1 MEEDTGSI
9 LGDAYDSSQTGMM
22 DEECILIDDD
32 DNPLGPGSKVLCH
45 LGEGRL
51 HRAFSVLL
59 FDSEGRLLIQKRAG
73 SKITFPGVWANTCC
87 SHPLYTPEELED
99 GVGVKRAAIRKL
111 GQELGISS
119 EHVSVDDFQLIS
131 RLHYQ
136 ARADERWVEHEID
149 HVLVLRA
156 DVDIEVNPN
165 EIEEIRWVTADEL
178 ADMIA
183 GTPDNDTLI
192 APWFI
197 EIADRF
203 LPYCWDDQDDL
214 ADDGIIHH
222 VGLLDSAGA
231 ASREGALLEAL
242 VVHRDRVE
250 QAIDEAL
257 TKTMHA
263 RLRSA
268 MEHLFKGGGKRLRA
282 ILPWLVADAVGETHQ
297 GLYDLGAAIEIIHNF
312 TLIHDDIMDNDA
324 LRRGRPAVHVEFD
337 NPTAINAGDA
347 MLALSFEV
355 LSESEA
361 ISDDHFRRLVQIIG
375 SMVRRVSEGQQMD
388 MDFEN
393 QDDVSEDA
401 YMRMIAGKTATMFQ
415 ACSECGAMI
424 SGADDQTV
432 MAMAEWGMQLGL
444 CFQLMDDLIDVT
456 GDSETLGK
464 PAGSDILEGKRTLIA
479 IHALQQDLTLLPVF
493 HELYGSYSKEED
505 AARMKQALAELRTA
519 GSIDHALTRA
529 MHHHSNAHELL
540 NRIPVSEARDLL
552 RELTDWQLVR
562 IS

>member
-1 MEEDTGSI
+1 MGEDTADI

-22 DEECILIDDD
+22 DEECILIDEH
-32 DNPLGPGSKVLCH
+32 DNPLGPASKVLCH

-59 FDSEGRLLIQKRAG
+59 FNSEGRLLIQKRAG
-73 SKITFPGVWANTCC
+73 SKITFPGVWANSCC
-87 SHPLYTPEELED
+87 SHPLHTSEELEE

-111 GQELGISS
+111 GQELGISP
-119 EHVSVDDFQLIS
+119 EQVAVDDFQLVS
-131 RLHYQ
+131 RMHYH

-149 HVLVLRA
+149 HVLVIQA
-156 DVDIEVNPN
+156 DVDIEVNHN
-165 EIEEIRWVTADEL
+165 EIEEIRWVTADQL
-178 ADMIA
+178 ADMISGA
-183 GTPDNDTLI
+183 PNNSTVF
-192 APWFI
+192 APWFL
-197 EIADRF
+197 EISDRF
-203 LPYCWDDQDDL
+203 LPSCWDNRDDL
-214 ADDGIIHH
+214 ADDGLIHE
-222 VGLLDSAGA
+222 VGLLTSAGA
-231 ASREGALLEAL
+231 ASDEGSLLEAL

-257 TKTMHA
+257 AKTMHV

-268 MEHLFKGGGKRLRA
+268 MQHLFMGGGKRLRA
-282 ILPWLVADAVGETHQ
+282 ILPWLVADAAGDAHQ

-312 TLIHDDIMDNDA
+312 TLVHDDIMDNDA

-401 YMRMIAGKTATMFQ
+401 YMRMIAGKTAAMFQ
-415 ACSECGAMI
+415 ACSECGAML
-424 SGADDQTV
+424 SGADNETV
-432 MAMAEWGMQLGL
+432 MAMAEWGIQLGL

-479 IHALQQDLTLLPVF
+479 IHALQQDQDILPVF
-493 HELYGSYSKEED
+493 HELYGSYSDDVNDE
-505 AARMKQALAELRTA
+505 RMKQALAELRTA
-519 GSIDHALTRA
+519 GSIDHALSRA
-529 MHHHSNAHELL
+529 MHHHSRAHELL
-540 NRIPVSEARDLL
+540 NILPVTGARDLL